1 MRHAVRACGLPRFSQ
16 QFRHLSSGI
25 SSVKPGEIGEVSGIP
40 EKHLRRRV
48 VIYSPAR
55 TASQQGSAN
64 TGKWKINFNS
74 TDKWENP
81 LMGWTSTGD
90 PYANLGDGALT
101 FDSKESAINFVNKH
115 GWDYMI
121 KEPHRPIIKPK
132 AYADNFKYKGPPK
145 PEGN

>member
-1 MRHAVRACGLPRFSQ
+1 
-16 QFRHLSSGI
+16 
-25 SSVKPGEIGEVSGIP
+25 
-40 EKHLRRRV
+40 
-48 VIYSPAR
+48 
-55 TASQQGSAN
+55 
-64 TGKWKINFNS
+64 
-74 TDKWENP
+74 
-81 LMGWTSTGD
+81 MGWTSTGD

-121 KEPHRPIIKPK
+121 KEPHHPIIKPK